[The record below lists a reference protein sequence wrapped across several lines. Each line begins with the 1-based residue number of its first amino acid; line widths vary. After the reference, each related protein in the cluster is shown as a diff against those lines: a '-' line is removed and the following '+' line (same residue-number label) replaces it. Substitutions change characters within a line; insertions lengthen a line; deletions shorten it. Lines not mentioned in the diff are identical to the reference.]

1 MQTSQCLSYR
11 SLQERMEGLEEMKE
25 GEEEEE
31 EIEGNRRD
39 EEEIQDSLVVEEG
52 MMVKFPLNSG
62 GLEGLQALPPP
73 LQGPGGQILGCLHT
87 GLASSS
93 TEVLK

>member
-52 MMVKFPLNSG
+52 MMVKFPLNP
-62 GLEGLQALPPP
+62 LTNCLLP
-73 LQGPGGQILGCLHT
+73 LQLLLQGAFRQEEIKQPH
-87 GLASSS
+87 
-93 TEVLK
+93 